1 MSSLFVVVVCRRCLS
16 LASVCP
22 RCLSLL
28 SVVVVFR
35 RCFSLLLFV
44 VAACGR
50 VFSSLFFVVIVCR
63 RWFSS
68 MFCVVIN
75 CLTSM
80 FVAVGFRSCLSSLLY
95 LSLFVVVACRRC

>member
-1 MSSLFVVVVCRRCLS
+1 MSSLFVVVVFC
-16 LASVCP
+16 
-22 RCLSLL
+22 
-28 SVVVVFR
+28 
-35 RCFSLLLFV
+35 RCFSSVFFVIILFV
-44 VAACGR
+44 VAVCR
-50 VFSSLFFVVIVCR
+50 RRFSSVFFVVIVCR